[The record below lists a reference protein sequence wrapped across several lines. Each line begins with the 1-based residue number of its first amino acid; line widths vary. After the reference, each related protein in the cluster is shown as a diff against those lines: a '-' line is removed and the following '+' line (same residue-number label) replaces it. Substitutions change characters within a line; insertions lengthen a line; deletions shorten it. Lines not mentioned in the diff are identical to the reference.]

1 MEIGTFARAS
11 DQVRKAIEF
20 KPDFVELRL
29 DVGHDFDLRESCE
42 ALGEAGIACTLHL
55 PSHPEWQPMDLSQGL
70 APYIDLGRLMD
81 ARLVTFHT
89 TLSTL
94 FYEDEDIDVFL
105 ESLPAAYDAAVE
117 ADVPIAIETL
127 GLYYTELSLLFE
139 RFPKLKMVLDL
150 GHGQIL
156 TTMNRSLAHIESF
169 GDYIEM
175 VNVHDNNG
183 GQMVQE
189 IINLKKQRAVSRG
202 EMRELALKY
211 DTHNLIGKGSI
222 DFDSIFRL
230 LKSKGYDKRFLMIG
244 GNPEDFEQ
252 EREAFMK
259 RWLEA

>member
-1 MEIGTFARAS
+1 MEIGTFARTS
-11 DQVRKAIEF
+11 QQVRRAIEF

-29 DVGHDFDLRESCE
+29 DLGHDLDLREACE
-42 ALGEAGIACTLHL
+42 AIKETGISCTLHL
-55 PSHPEWQPMDLSQGL
+55 PSHPEWKPMNLSQGL
-70 APYIDLGRLMD
+70 APYIDLGRLID
-81 ARLVTFHT
+81 AKLVTFHT

-139 RFPKLKMVLDL
+139 RFPKMKMVLDI

-156 TTMNRSLAHIESF
+156 ATMNRSLAHIESF

-183 GQMVQE
+183 SQLIEE
-189 IINLKKQRAVSRG
+189 IINLKKERAVSRG
-202 EMRELALKY
+202 EMRELAFKY
-211 DTHNLIGKGSI
+211 DTHDPIGEGSI
-222 DFDSIFRL
+222 DFDPIFRL

-244 GNPEDFEQ
+244 GRPEDFER

-259 RWLEA
+259 HWLEA